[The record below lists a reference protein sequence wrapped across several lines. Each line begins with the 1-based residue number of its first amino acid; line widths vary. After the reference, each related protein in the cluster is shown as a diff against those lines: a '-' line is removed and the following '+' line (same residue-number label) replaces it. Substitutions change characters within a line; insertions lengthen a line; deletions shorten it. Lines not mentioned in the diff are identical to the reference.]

1 MLPEKKRWNLMVRH
15 TCPRRKT
22 LSIYGISAIS
32 SPSIFSCKSER
43 ERERVTD
50 REREREERREERGE
64 RALISK
70 LLNGNKKT
78 KQKNKDIQ

>member
-43 ERERVTD
+43 ERERQRERQ
-50 REREREERREERGE
+50 REREREERGE
-64 RALISK
+64 RRESFD
-70 LLNGNKKT
+70 
-78 KQKNKDIQ
+78 KQTA

>member
-1 MLPEKKRWNLMVRH
+1 MLPEKKRLMVRH

-43 ERERVTD
+43 ET
-50 REREREERREERGE
+50 ERERREERGERREERGE